1 MLESLCG
8 LHNGFGAA
16 LGSNANKA
24 VGAALGYQKFMNS
37 DRTQVIFELAGIKS
51 SADTATVQDGVALGV
66 QYQQKIG
73 ERYRALVTGFVS
85 NREINDEGGGVRFE
99 FLTQF

>member
-1 MLESLCG
+1 M
-8 LHNGFGAA
+8 
-16 LGSNANKA
+16 
-24 VGAALGYQKFMNS
+24 FMDS

-73 ERYRALVTGFVS
+73 ERYRALVTAFVS